1 VQEIPSVKRAVS
13 GPEDGGEASR
23 RPLSWAERARDLLR
37 PSNGKRPRLHWDDR
51 TRGLLSRFMHDWIWP
66 RWRELLVALAFTGI
80 LAAATGAYPMVI
92 QLSFDTLMKGDVSWL
107 PWVLAAIIFI
117 TAVRSV
123 FLYLQTVA
131 TQRIVL
137 RLTADMQSVA
147 FRHLIASDYARLT
160 RDTPGR
166 LMSKLTNDVS
176 FIQQA
181 VLACLNTVVRD
192 LLTVIALV
200 ASMFYLDWLIS
211 LIVLGVFPFAAGPIA
226 NISRRVRRT
235 STRTQHEL
243 GGMTSLL
250 AEHLGATRLIKTF
263 RLENYASE
271 RVGKSFEE
279 VFRLR
284 LKLVAVKA
292 RLESLLEALAGMAVA
307 GVIWVAYWRIAS
319 GQSTVGDF
327 MGLTTALL
335 MAAQP
340 LRAVGSLTARIQEGL
355 AAVESLY
362 GILDEKPTIK
372 DAPDA
377 KPLKIAHG
385 AISFEGVSLMYAEN
399 DGVPAVHNFTLEVPG
414 GQTVALVGRS
424 GAGKSTVVNLVPRLF
439 DVSVGR
445 IGIDGQD
452 VRDVTLASLRGAI
465 AIVSQDVT
473 LFDDT
478 IRANIALGRLEA
490 TEEEIHAAARAA
502 AAHEF
507 ILAQPK
513 GYDTV
518 IGDRGLRLSGGQRQR
533 LALAAAILKD
543 APILLLDE
551 ATSALDTHS
560 EQLVQEALARFTR
573 NRTTLVI
580 AHRLSTVQNADLI
593 CVMEAGTIVEYG
605 THAELSVR
613 GGAYARLVR
622 AQLLSDPEAAVG

>member
-1 VQEIPSVKRAVS
+1 
-13 GPEDGGEASR
+13 
-23 RPLSWAERARDLLR
+23 
-37 PSNGKRPRLHWDDR
+37 
-51 TRGLLSRFMHDWIWP
+51 MHDWIYP
-66 RWRELLVALAFTGI
+66 RWRELLVALFFTGI

-92 QLSFDTLMKGDVSWL
+92 KFSFDTLMKGDVSWL
-107 PWVLAAIIFI
+107 PWVLTAIIFI
-117 TAVRSV
+117 TAVRAV

-147 FRHLIASDYARLT
+147 FRHLITSDYARLT

-166 LMSKLTNDVS
+166 LMSKLTNDVG

-263 RLENYASE
+263 RLENYAAD
-271 RVGKSFEE
+271 RVGASFEE

-292 RLESLLEALAGMAVA
+292 RLESILEALAGLAVA

-355 AAVESLY
+355 AAVGSLY

-372 DAPDA
+372 DAPNA
-377 KPLKIAHG
+377 QALKLTKGTIGFDH
-385 AISFEGVSLMYAEN
+385 VSLMYAEN
-399 DGVPAVHNFTLEVPG
+399 DGVPAVHNFTLEVQG

-439 DVSVGR
+439 DVSEGR
-445 IGIDGQD
+445 ISIDGQD

-478 IRANIALGRLEA
+478 IRANIALGKLDA
-490 TEEEIHAAARAA
+490 TDAEIHAAAQAA

-560 EQLVQEALARFTR
+560 ERLVQDALAQFTK

-593 CVMEAGTIVEYG
+593 CVMEDGTILECG
-605 THAELSVR
+605 THAELSGQ

-622 AQLLSDPEAAVG
+622 AQLLPDAEPVALSQS